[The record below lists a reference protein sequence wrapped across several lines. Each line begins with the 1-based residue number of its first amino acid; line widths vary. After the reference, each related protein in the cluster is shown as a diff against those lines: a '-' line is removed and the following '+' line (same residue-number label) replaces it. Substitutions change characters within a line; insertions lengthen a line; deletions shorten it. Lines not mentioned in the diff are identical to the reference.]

1 MTDEEWAEY
10 QALKQQQEESKKA
23 LQRQAEREAYRTLSE
38 EAVAE
43 VFPLVKSLN
52 AQMQDAKRTVMERFL
67 GLLKMRNE
75 AFDTEAKQG
84 QYSFVDKECTRRIII
99 GRYKRYT
106 HDTTAE
112 AGIEMVKA
120 YLETLGTDEESQ
132 KLVRIILDLLSE
144 NSQGEIEPD
153 KILQLDRYAEEFG
166 SETFAEGVRIIKESL
181 RFDWTKYFFRA
192 EEKDEAGAWRNVP
205 LAMINI

>member
-10 QALKQQQEESKKA
+10 QALKQQHEESKKA
-23 LQRQAEREAYRTLSE
+23 MQRQAEREAYRTLSE

-52 AQMQDAKRTVMERFL
+52 AQMQDAKKTVMERFL

-75 AFDTEAKQG
+75 AFDTETKQG
-84 QYSFVDKECTRRIII
+84 QYSFLNKECTQRIII
-99 GRYKRYT
+99 GRYKKYT

-112 AGIEMVKA
+112 AGIGLVKE

-132 KLVRIILDLLSE
+132 KLVRIILELLSE

-166 SETFAEGVRIIKESL
+166 SDTFAEGVHIIKESL

>member
-10 QALKQQQEESKKA
+10 QALKQQQEENKKA
-23 LQRQAEREAYRTLSE
+23 MQRQAEREAYRTLSE
-38 EAVAE
+38 
-43 VFPLVKSLN
+43 
-52 AQMQDAKRTVMERFL
+52 
-67 GLLKMRNE
+67 
-75 AFDTEAKQG
+75 
-84 QYSFVDKECTRRIII
+84 
-99 GRYKRYT
+99 
-106 HDTTAE
+106 E

-166 SETFAEGVRIIKESL
+166 SDTFAEGVRIIKESL